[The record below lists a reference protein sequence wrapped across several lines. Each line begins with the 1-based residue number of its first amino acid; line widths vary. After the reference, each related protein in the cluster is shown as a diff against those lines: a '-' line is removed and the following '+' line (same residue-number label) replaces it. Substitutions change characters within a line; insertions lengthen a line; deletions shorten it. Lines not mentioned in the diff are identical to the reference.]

1 MTIKQYF
8 HHSLLFF
15 SALDILFIPIDYELI
30 PFQKWIGLSIGATSD
45 SDAMWYLILVLMSI
59 SFFVILLIPT
69 SKKDKVKT
77 LIYSLI
83 YWYLSLQLMRY
94 GANKLF
100 KWQFYLPEPNIL
112 YTRFGKLDQDI
123 RYWSTMGTSYSYSV
137 FMGIA
142 EIIPAILLLIPKTRL
157 VGLLISVGVFT
168 NVLAVNIGFEI
179 EVKGLSSFLL
189 LLSLIGLIPYR
200 KRLAVLFG
208 NSNTDKIPP
217 LSFNVENTPFWKRFI
232 QTLGIVFIFAETLYP
247 YIQSNNWNDDLAPRP
262 FLHGAYK
269 NIPQTTERPTYNYVF
284 FHRKGY
290 LILQDSAENNID
302 FNMQVFPKQHTIILT
317 DYKQRQKRI
326 RYQLTKKNTL
336 TLYEL
341 TKKPLVFQ
349 KLDVKKSKNKSY

>member
-1 MTIKQYF
+1 
-8 HHSLLFF
+8 
-15 SALDILFIPIDYELI
+15 
-30 PFQKWIGLSIGATSD
+30 
-45 SDAMWYLILVLMSI
+45 
-59 SFFVILLIPT
+59 
-69 SKKDKVKT
+69 
-77 LIYSLI
+77 
-83 YWYLSLQLMRY
+83 MRY

-100 KWQFYLPEPNIL
+100 KWQFYSPEPNIL
-112 YTRFGKLDQDI
+112 YTRFGKLDHDI

-168 NVLAVNIGFEI
+168 NVLAVNIGFDI

-200 KRLAVLFG
+200 KRLAVIFG

-232 QTLGIVFIFAETLYP
+232 QTLGIVFIFSETLYP

-262 FLHGAYK
+262 LLHGAYK
-269 NIPQTTERPTYNYVF
+269 SISHTSERPTYNYVF

-302 FNMQVFPKQHTIILT
+302 FNMQVFQKQHTIILT
-317 DYKQRQKRI
+317 DYKQGQKRI

-336 TLYEL
+336 TLFEL

-349 KLDVKKSKNKSY
+349 KLSDLKENN